1 MNCKIAGKIL
11 SVLESLLVLSF
22 WAVAGSAPQAT
33 VSTKVHTY
41 YVAADEVDWDYAPS
55 GLNKMMGMKFDGY
68 AATFVEKTP
77 KRIGKVYHKAIYRE
91 YIDETF
97 TKLKPRMPDQ
107 EYLGM
112 LGPVLRAG
120 VGDTLRV
127 VFRNNATR
135 PYSMHPHGVFYGKD
149 SEGTMNYDDG
159 SSAADKGNNVVRP
172 GETHTYNW
180 EVPERAGPGPA
191 DPSSIVWLYHSH
203 VGELKDVES
212 GLVGP
217 IIITRRGMEGANDM
231 PKDVDREFVTL
242 FMIYDE
248 NNSWYLDQNIKT
260 YISDPK
266 GVNKVEFSPT
276 DDQGNFSLIGTGFGA
291 ANFKASINGYMFA
304 NTPMMTMKKGERVR
318 WYLVTVGEGVN
329 LHTPHWHGNVVL
341 ADGRRTDVVTLLPA
355 QMLTVDMVPDDPGTW
370 LFHCHFSEHM
380 DAGMVAMYKV
390 EP

>member
-1 MNCKIAGKIL
+1 LGLCVAASTWVSAQAATPSKIR
-11 SVLESLLVLSF
+11 
-22 WAVAGSAPQAT
+22 
-33 VSTKVHTY
+33 TY

-68 AATFVEKTP
+68 AATFIEKGP
-77 KRIGKVYHKAIYRE
+77 HRIGKVYRKAIYRE
-91 YIDETF
+91 YTDETF
-97 TKLKPRMPDQ
+97 TKLKPRPADQ

-112 LGPVLRAG
+112 LGPVLRAE
-120 VGDTLRV
+120 VGETLKV

-159 SSAADKGNNVVRP
+159 SSAAEKANNVVQP
-172 GETHTYNW
+172 GQTHTYSW

-203 VGELKDVES
+203 VGEMKDVES
-212 GLVGP
+212 GLIGP
-217 IIITRRGMEGANDM
+217 IIITRRGMLGPGDR

-242 FMIYDE
+242 FMVYDE
-248 NNSWYLDQNIKT
+248 NTSWYLDQNIKT
-260 YISDPK
+260 YVSDQK
-266 GVNKVEFSPT
+266 GLNKLEFAPV
-276 DDQGNFSLIGTGFGA
+276 DDQGNLSGIGTGFA
-291 ANFKASINGYMFA
+291 SANFKLTVNGYMFA
-304 NTPMMTMKKGERVR
+304 NDPMMTMKKGERVR
-318 WYLVTVGEGVN
+318 WYLVTIGEGVN

-341 ADGRRTDVVTLLPA
+341 ADGKRTDVVSLTPA

-370 LFHCHFSEHM
+370 LFHCHLSEHM
-380 DAGMVAMYKV
+380 EAGMVAMYKV